1 MLKSA
6 VPLLFRCMMACLLM
20 TGTLSFSLTA
30 SAEQVDHL
38 YRLSALVSDTGEA
51 TRQAAARDM
60 LARLLVRVSGSERT
74 LEREGLEARLDE
86 AERWVT
92 QFRYEST
99 NALIQ
104 TADGGQTLAQ
114 RLTLEFDPAGVT
126 AILRDL
132 KAPIWG
138 DNRPAVLIWAALEG
152 KQGRYLISDESNP
165 ALQKVLQREADERGL
180 PMIVP
185 SAGGERPALSD
196 VWGQFADQVQRSS
209 TAYHPDAV
217 VLARIQPRSGGGW
230 QGRWTLVT
238 GVDQIVFT
246 PSGQNIGQ
254 VLRTGVDMVT
264 EALADRY
271 AARSGDAQQGPF
283 KMLVSGVTT
292 LEDYAQFEQYLTGLA
307 MVDRLNIERVKGGQ
321 LWVSLNLRGQ
331 ADQLKANLKLDG
343 RLKREPFLSLSRRDA
358 SQAGSGDSR
367 SSAMGA
373 VSAETHSASTVD
385 AYFQWQH

>member
-6 VPLLFRCMMACLLM
+6 VPLLFRCTMACLLM
-20 TGTLSFSLTA
+20 AGTLSFSLTA

-60 LARLLVRVSGSERT
+60 LARLLVRVSGTERT
-74 LEREGLEARLDE
+74 LERDGLETRLDE

-99 NALIQ
+99 NALIKN
-104 TADGGQTLAQ
+104 ANGAQTLAQ

-126 AILRDL
+126 SILRDL

-152 KQGRYLISDESNP
+152 KQGRYLISDETNP
-165 ALQKVLQREADERGL
+165 ALQKVLQREAHERGL
-180 PMIVP
+180 PMVVP
-185 SAGGERPALSD
+185 GSGKPRPALSD

-209 TAYHPDAV
+209 SSYHPDAV

-230 QGRWTLVT
+230 QGRWTLAT
-238 GVDQIVFT
+238 GMDQIVFT

-271 AARSGDAQQGPF
+271 AARSVDTQQGPF

-292 LEDYAQFEQYLTGLA
+292 LEDYAQFEQYLTSLA
-307 MVDRLNIERVKGGQ
+307 MVDRLNIERVNGGR
-321 LWVSLNLRGQ
+321 LLVSVNLRGQ

-343 RLKREPFLSLSRRDA
+343 RLKREPFLSLSRNESSQTSTRYSVVGDGDGTSGGA
-358 SQAGSGDSR
+358 SAPV
-367 SSAMGA
+367 A
-373 VSAETHSASTVD
+373 VD
-385 AYFQWQH
+385 AYVQWQH

>member
-6 VPLLFRCMMACLLM
+6 VPLLFRYMMACLLM
-20 TGTLSFSLTA
+20 TGALSFSLTA

-38 YRLSALVSDTGEA
+38 YRLSALVPDTGEG

-60 LARLLVRVSGSERT
+60 LARLLVRVSGTERT
-74 LEREGLEARLDE
+74 LERDGLEARLAE

-99 NALIQ
+99 NTLIE
-104 TADGGQTLAQ
+104 TSDGGKTLAQ

-126 AILRDL
+126 SILRDL

-165 ALQKVLQREADERGL
+165 ALQTVIKRETYERGL
-180 PMIVP
+180 PLIVP
-185 SAGGERPALSD
+185 GAGKTQPALSD

-209 TAYHPDAV
+209 AAYHPDAV
-217 VLARIQPRSGGGW
+217 VLARVQPRSGGGW

-238 GVDQIVFT
+238 GMDQVVFT

-271 AARSGDAQQGPF
+271 AARSDETHQGPF
-283 KMLVSGVTT
+283 RMLVSGVTT
-292 LEDYAQFEQYLTGLA
+292 LEEYAQFEQYVTSLA
-307 MVDRLNIERVKGGQ
+307 MVDRLNIERVNGGR
-321 LWVSLNLRGQ
+321 LWVSLSLRGQ

-343 RLKREPFLSLSRRDA
+343 RLKREPFLSLSRGESNPVDA
-358 SQAGSGDSR
+358 QR
-367 SSAMGA
+367 SSLTATNA
-373 VSAETHSASTVD
+373 SAAVD